1 MQAGTARS
9 ASKRK
14 AQIVKSESFFLYL
27 AQIIDANLKDEE
39 GSENSGPVLQ
49 DKGTKGKGPAA
60 DKLLAFIIVVDRMR
74 ERRWRERE
82 EGQIES
88 HSKF

>member
-1 MQAGTARS
+1 MG

-14 AQIVKSESFFLYL
+14 SQIVKSESLFLNL
-27 AQIIDANLKDEE
+27 AQTIDANLKDEE
-39 GSENSGPVLQ
+39 PGSENSGPVLQ
-49 DKGTKGKGPAA
+49 NKGTKGKGPAA